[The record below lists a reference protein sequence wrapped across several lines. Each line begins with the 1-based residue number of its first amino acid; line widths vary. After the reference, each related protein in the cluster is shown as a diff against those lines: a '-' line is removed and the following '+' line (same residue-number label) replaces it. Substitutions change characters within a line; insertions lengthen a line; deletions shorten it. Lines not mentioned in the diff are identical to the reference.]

1 MIPDSI
7 ILILFAAS
15 VLGLPMWWGRTKED
29 TP

>member
-7 ILILFAAS
+7 ILVLFAAS
-15 VLGLPMWWGRTKED
+15 ILGFLMWWGRTKED